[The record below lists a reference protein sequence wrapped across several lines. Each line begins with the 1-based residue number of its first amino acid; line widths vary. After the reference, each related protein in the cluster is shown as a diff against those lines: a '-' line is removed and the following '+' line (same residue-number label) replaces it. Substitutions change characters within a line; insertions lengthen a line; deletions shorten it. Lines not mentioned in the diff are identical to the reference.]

1 MKDMMKYKGYLGSVH
16 FSDEDNL
23 FYGKLEFIRAL
34 VSYEGTDVKTLR
46 QAFEA
51 AVDDYLQMCQEAG
64 REPEQPLKGS
74 FNVRI
79 GPNLHQRVALNALSK
94 GKTINK
100 YITEVLEKAI
110 QEQ

>member
-1 MKDMMKYKGYLGSVH
+1 MKDMMKYKSYLGSVH

-46 QAFEA
+46 RAFES
-51 AVDDYLQMCQEAG
+51 AVDDYLQMCSESG
-64 REPEQPLKGS
+64 REPERPLKGS

-100 YITEVLEKAI
+100 FITEVLEKAI
-110 QEQ
+110 QDH

>member
-1 MKDMMKYKGYLGSVH
+1 MKDMMKYKSYLGSVH

-46 QAFEA
+46 RAFES
-51 AVDDYLQMCQEAG
+51 AVDDYLQMCSESG
-64 REPEQPLKGS
+64 REPERPLKGS

-79 GPNLHQRVALNALSK
+79 GPNLHQRVALNALTK

-100 YITEVLEKAI
+100 FITEVLEKAL
-110 QEQ
+110 QDH

>member
-46 QAFEA
+46 RAFEA
-51 AVDDYLQMCQEAG
+51 AVDDYLQMCSEIRQE
-64 REPEQPLKGS
+64 R
-74 FNVRI
+74 
-79 GPNLHQRVALNALSK
+79 LNNRSRDHSMFVSVQ
-94 GKTINK
+94 TSIS
-100 YITEVLEKAI
+100 V
-110 QEQ
+110 

>member
-1 MKDMMKYKGYLGSVH
+1 MKDMMKYKSYLGSVH

-46 QAFEA
+46 RAFES
-51 AVDDYLQMCQEAG
+51 AVDDYLQMCSESG
-64 REPEQPLKGS
+64 KEPERPLKGS

-79 GPNLHQRVALNALSK
+79 GPNLHQRVALNALTK

-100 YITEVLEKAI
+100 FITEVLEKAL
-110 QEQ
+110 QDH

>member
-1 MKDMMKYKGYLGSVH
+1 MKDMMKYKSYLGSVH

-46 QAFEA
+46 RAFES
-51 AVDDYLQMCQEAG
+51 AVDDYLQMCSESG
-64 REPEQPLKGS
+64 REPERPLKGS

-79 GPNLHQRVALNALSK
+79 GPNLHQRVALNALTK

-100 YITEVLEKAI
+100 FITEVLEKAI
-110 QEQ
+110 QDH